1 MATFAGL
8 NISPEK
14 GTKGKARSTSF
25 QTHDPERFLFAVPKK
40 GRLYNKCLK
49 LLEGAGIDFFRPN
62 RLDIAQSTSLPLT
75 LVFLPAK
82 DIALY
87 VGEGMVDMGITGEDI
102 IEESGADVNVV
113 MKLGLGK
120 CKLCVQAP
128 VPHEIKSAK
137 ELVGKR
143 IVTSFTKLA
152 KDFFDKIPGGETTK
166 ISYVS
171 GSVEAACGLGLADG
185 IVDLVETGTTMRA
198 AGLEIVEII
207 MNTET
212 VLISNKKTRHAGMIT
227 KIKKRFEGYQL
238 AMKYDMMLYNISG
251 TNLEAAKKITPGIK
265 APTVMALSAVN
276 DDDDK
281 WYAIQVMV
289 LKKKTS
295 QMMDNLTDLGATGI
309 LVMEIKNCRT

>member
-1 MATFAGL
+1 MLQA
-8 NISPEK
+8 
-14 GTKGKARSTSF
+14 
-25 QTHDPERFLFAVPKK
+25 
-40 GRLYNKCLK
+40 
-49 LLEGAGIDFFRPN
+49 GAGIDFFRPN
-62 RLDIAQSTSLPLT
+62 RLDITQSTSLPLT

-276 DDDDK
+276 DDDK

-295 QMMDNLTDLGATGI
+295 QMMDDLTDLGATGI